1 MPDIIDRKRD
11 YSGLRHHA
19 KVHGFRIITA
29 ILAWVLIG
37 VAFYYRP
44 DWIKWGL
51 RTATHGIEAVGDAL
65 PSPWGDRIEIILREL
80 GGFIWIQIT
89 ALIIFIRV
97 VLSIIATG
105 WRHRRRRNP
114 LRVDPKAGNAPT

>member
-1 MPDIIDRKRD
+1 MADIAGRKRD

-19 KVHGFRIITA
+19 KVHSFRIVTA

-44 DWIKWGL
+44 DWIKWAL
-51 RTATHGIEAVGDAL
+51 RAATHGIEAIGDAL
-65 PSPWGDRIEIILREL
+65 PSPWGDRVEIVLREL

-89 ALIIFIRV
+89 ALILLIRV
-97 VLSIIATG
+97 ALSLIATA
-105 WRHRRRRNP
+105 WRYRGRR
-114 LRVDPKAGNAPT
+114 DA

>member
-1 MPDIIDRKRD
+1 MPDIINRKRD

-19 KVHGFRIITA
+19 KVHSFRIITA

-44 DWIKWGL
+44 DWIKWAL
-51 RTATHGIEAVGDAL
+51 RAATRGIEAVGDAL
-65 PSPWGDRIEIILREL
+65 PSPWGDRIEILLREL

-97 VLSIIATG
+97 VLSVFATG
-105 WRHRRRRNP
+105 WRYRRRHS
-114 LRVDPKAGNAPT
+114 L

>member
-11 YSGLRHHA
+11 YSGLKHHA
-19 KVHGFRIITA
+19 KVHSFRIVTA

-37 VAFYYRP
+37 VAFSYRP
-44 DWIKWGL
+44 DWIKWAL
-51 RTATHGIEAVGDAL
+51 RAATPGIEAVGDAL

-89 ALIIFIRV
+89 ALIIVIRV
-97 VLSIIATG
+97 LLSIIAAG
-105 WRHRRRRNP
+105 WRRRRRYNP
-114 LRVDPKAGNAPT
+114 